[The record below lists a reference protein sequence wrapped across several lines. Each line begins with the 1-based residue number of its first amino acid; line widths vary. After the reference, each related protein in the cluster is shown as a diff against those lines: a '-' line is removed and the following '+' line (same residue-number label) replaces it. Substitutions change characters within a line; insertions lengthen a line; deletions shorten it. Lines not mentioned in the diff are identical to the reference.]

1 VKEKLL
7 QILDDNGY
15 VSDVFIIKNG
25 NFISLFGCVD
35 KEKPFNLN
43 LKEAIDYLQS
53 IYPGAF
59 IDRHFF
65 VPAGYQEMKEL
76 VAE

>member
-1 VKEKLL
+1 MKEQLL
-7 QILDDNGY
+7 QILDGSGY
-15 VSDVFIIKNG
+15 VSDIFLIKNG

-35 KEKPFNLN
+35 KQKSFNLN
-43 LKEAIDYLQS
+43 LKEAIDYLQA

-59 IDRHFF
+59 VDRHFF
-65 VPAGYQEMKEL
+65 TPTGYQEMKEL